1 FGDSLLQSINRI
13 RKRLGSEAHIH
24 LVKLLEKALHQ
35 QSNQLDLNYH
45 KHWITYLLNHYYDPM
60 YDYQLSLKQG
70 RVVMQGTSSELVTWY
85 KTNNMSHT

>member
-1 FGDSLLQSINRI
+1 
-13 RKRLGSEAHIH
+13 
-24 LVKLLEKALHQ
+24 
-35 QSNQLDLNYH
+35 
-45 KHWITYLLNHYYDPM
+45 M